1 MSRDILVTPKRL
13 SYAREKENNL
23 YESLTALTNSNQNEI
38 QRLILQA
45 VNEMRDRL
53 ADDASA
59 LEIPGL

>member
-1 MSRDILVTPKRL
+1 L

-59 LEIPGL
+59 LEISGL